1 MRGSLPNAFA
11 SAPPFREKRGLDREE
26 DGGGWNRVKKFLIG
40 LLALVGVPSAF
51 YGILMGDVFRTAPE
65 WTEEV
70 IIYMTIWAVFIAAN
84 MTSFDDSKC
93 NLFYAPVRI
102 KNAMVRRNS
111 FQNELGEKLHVS
123 RLAVRRAISQ
133 LLQGV
138 FLPIFTMKGGIRYE

>member
-1 MRGSLPNAFA
+1 MV
-11 SAPPFREKRGLDREE
+11 
-26 DGGGWNRVKKFLIG
+26 GGWNRVKKFLIG
-40 LLALVGVPSAF
+40 ILALVGVPSAF
-51 YGILMGDVFRTAPE
+51 YGIPMRDVFRTAPE

-70 IIYMTIWAVFIAAN
+70 IIYMTIWVVFI
-84 MTSFDDSKC
+84 TSFDDSKC

-111 FQNELGEKLHVS
+111 FQNELGEELHMS

-138 FLPIFTMKGGIRYE
+138 FLPIFTMKGGMRYE